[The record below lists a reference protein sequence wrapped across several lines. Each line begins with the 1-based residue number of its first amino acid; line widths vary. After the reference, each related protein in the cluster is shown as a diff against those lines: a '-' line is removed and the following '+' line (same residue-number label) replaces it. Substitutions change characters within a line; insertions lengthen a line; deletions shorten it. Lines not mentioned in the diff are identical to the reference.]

1 MVLIKNEVT
10 QMYKNFWS
18 HVFALGIILS
28 ITFFH
33 ADSNG
38 LMNDVLFSLLTVE
51 MGFFVF
57 YFKNIVLRV
66 AAFVLWC
73 FFYPNNLNVLFS
85 VADRSWATSVLWSTD
100 GMTSFMI
107 YLAVLV
113 FSLVAGTLSL
123 RMILK
128 PLKLNQYIQVFFVM
142 GVSFFASLLFQVL
155 RTLEITWKVI
165 INQHLNIFEEAA
177 KALLTINI
185 PFILG
190 LMIVQVMM
198 FVVLDND

>member
-1 MVLIKNEVT
+1 
-10 QMYKNFWS
+10 MYKIFWS
-18 HVFALGIILS
+18 HLFALGIILS

-33 ADSNG
+33 ANTDG
-38 LMNDVLFSLLTVE
+38 LMNNVLFSLLAVE
-51 MGFFVF
+51 MGFFF
-57 YFKNIVLRV
+57 YYFKHIVLRV

-85 VADRSWATSVLWSTD
+85 VADRSLATTVLWTTD

-128 PLKLNQYIQVFFVM
+128 PLNLNQYIQVFFVM
-142 GVSFFASLLFQVL
+142 GVAFAASLMFQIL
-155 RTLEITWKVI
+155 RTLGITWKVI
-165 INQHLNIFEEAA
+165 VNQHLNIFEQVTN
-177 KALLTINI
+177 ALTTINM
-185 PFILG
+185 PSILG
-190 LMIVQVMM
+190 LMVVQVMM

>member
-1 MVLIKNEVT
+1 
-10 QMYKNFWS
+10 MYKIFWS
-18 HVFALGIILS
+18 HLFALGIILS

-33 ADSNG
+33 ANTDG
-38 LMNDVLFSLLTVE
+38 LMNNVLFSLLAVE
-51 MGFFVF
+51 MGFFF
-57 YFKNIVLRV
+57 YYFKHIVLRV

-85 VADRSWATSVLWSTD
+85 VADRSWATTVLWTTD

-128 PLKLNQYIQVFFVM
+128 PLNLNHYIQVFFVM
-142 GVSFFASLLFQVL
+142 GVAFAASLMFQIL
-155 RTLEITWKVI
+155 RTLGITWKVI
-165 INQHLNIFEEAA
+165 VNQHLNIFEQVTN
-177 KALLTINI
+177 ALTTINM

-190 LMIVQVMM
+190 LMVVQVMM

>member
-1 MVLIKNEVT
+1 
-10 QMYKNFWS
+10 MYKIFWS
-18 HVFALGIILS
+18 HLFALGIILS

-33 ADSNG
+33 ANTDG
-38 LMNDVLFSLLTVE
+38 LMNNVLFSLLAVE
-51 MGFFVF
+51 MGFFF
-57 YFKNIVLRV
+57 YYFKHIVLRV

-85 VADRSWATSVLWSTD
+85 VADRSWATTVLWTTD

-113 FSLVAGTLSL
+113 YSLVAGTLSL

-128 PLKLNQYIQVFFVM
+128 PLNLNQYIQVFFVM
-142 GVSFFASLLFQVL
+142 GVAFAASLMFQIL
-155 RTLEITWKVI
+155 RTLGITWKVI
-165 INQHLNIFEEAA
+165 VNQHLNIFEQVTN
-177 KALLTINI
+177 ALTTINM

-190 LMIVQVMM
+190 LMVVQVMM

>member
-1 MVLIKNEVT
+1 
-10 QMYKNFWS
+10 MYKIFWS
-18 HVFALGIILS
+18 HLFALGIILS

-33 ADSNG
+33 ANTDG
-38 LMNDVLFSLLTVE
+38 LMNNVLFSLLAVE
-51 MGFFVF
+51 MGFFF
-57 YFKNIVLRV
+57 YYFKHIVLRV

-85 VADRSWATSVLWSTD
+85 VADRSWATTVLWTTD

-128 PLKLNQYIQVFFVM
+128 PLNLNQYIQVCFVM
-142 GVSFFASLLFQVL
+142 GVAFAASLMFQIL
-155 RTLEITWKVI
+155 RTLGITWKVI
-165 INQHLNIFEEAA
+165 VNQHLNIFEQVTN
-177 KALLTINI
+177 ALTTINM

-190 LMIVQVMM
+190 LMVVQVMM

>member
-1 MVLIKNEVT
+1 
-10 QMYKNFWS
+10 MYKIFWS
-18 HVFALGIILS
+18 HLFALGIILS

-33 ADSNG
+33 ANTDG
-38 LMNDVLFSLLTVE
+38 LMNNVLFSLLAVE
-51 MGFFVF
+51 MGFFF
-57 YFKNIVLRV
+57 YYFKHIVLRV

-85 VADRSWATSVLWSTD
+85 VADRFWATTVLWTTD

-128 PLKLNQYIQVFFVM
+128 PLNLNQYIQVFFVM
-142 GVSFFASLLFQVL
+142 GVAFAASLMFQIL
-155 RTLEITWKVI
+155 RTLGITWKVI
-165 INQHLNIFEEAA
+165 VNQHLNIFEQVTN
-177 KALLTINI
+177 ALTTINM

-190 LMIVQVMM
+190 LMVVQVMM